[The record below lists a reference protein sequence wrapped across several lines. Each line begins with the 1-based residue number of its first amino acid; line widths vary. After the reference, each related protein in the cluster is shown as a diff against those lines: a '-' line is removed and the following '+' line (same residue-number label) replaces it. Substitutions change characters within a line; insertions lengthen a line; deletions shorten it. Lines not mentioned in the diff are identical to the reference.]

1 VTFTEYFYPFALAI
15 LETSPMVADF
25 SFVLLDLGFFAK
37 GQANDQVTPE
47 AAESWVVQLV
57 VQVSA

>member
-1 VTFTEYFYPFALAI
+1 
-15 LETSPMVADF
+15 MVADF